1 MLAVKRRADRNLVIV
16 DGGMADNPR
25 PALYGACHH
34 VVPVV
39 RETGPAR
46 LTSVFGRAC
55 ESDFIADASLPDGVA
70 RGDLLAACT
79 TGAYTYSMSSNYK
92 AFPLPAVVAVED
104 GAPALWV
111 AAK

>member
-1 MLAVKRRADRNLVIV
+1 MSRYRVLAVKRRADRNLVIV

-46 LTSVFGRAC
+46 LTSVFGRA
-55 ESDFIADASLPDGVA
+55 
-70 RGDLLAACT
+70 
-79 TGAYTYSMSSNYK
+79 YTYSMSSNYK